1 MDEVEQRM
9 TYKVAATEHEYST
22 STLYRQAT
30 AVGECSA

>member
-9 TYKVAATEHEYST
+9 TYEVAATLSTST